1 MFKGTFEG
9 ELRYQDGI
17 STFLMLHSNGN
28 IKIITIKNKISEG
41 YLNILYP
48 STAIFHARDFG
59 CRLIWIIAE
68 TCLPTISLI
77 HYYLCIEAFALM

>member
-9 ELRYQDGI
+9 EFRYQGII

-28 IKIITIKNKISEG
+28 IKLVTIKNIIPEG

-48 STAIFHARDFG
+48 STAIFQARDFG
-59 CRLIWIIAE
+59 WRIIWILAE
-68 TCLPTISLI
+68 TCLLTIFIKL
-77 HYYLCIEAFALM
+77 YYLCIEAFAFT